1 MKIKTLALAITSSFC
16 ASAYAIEP
24 FTIKNIQVE
33 GVQRTEAG
41 TVFNYLPVRVGD
53 RFDDDKATASVK
65 ALFATGFF
73 RDVRLETEGDTVI
86 VVVDERPTIYQ
97 ININGAKDFDKD
109 QLRKALKDNGLA
121 ESRIFDRAILDQAEQ
136 ELKKQYFARGK
147 YSVEIKSTVTP
158 LERNRVAVNFDIS
171 EGEVATIHQINI
183 VGNETFSEPELLDTF
198 ALATSGWLSWFTKND
213 QYSKQKLSADLESL
227 RSYYLNRGYLEFNI
241 ESTQVNISTDK
252 KQIFITVNINEGK
265 RYTVTDVKI
274 GGELLISEEEIRK
287 LIKIE
292 SGDIFS
298 REQVNESSSAISDRL
313 GNDGYAFANVNA
325 VPEVDKEK
333 QTVAFTFFVDPGRR
347 VYVRRINV
355 VGNTRTRD
363 EVVRREIRQ
372 MEGGWYA
379 NTRIRRS
386 KERLDLLGYFS
397 DVNIETPQ
405 VPDAPDQVDMNV
417 SVVEKP
423 TGNIQAGVG
432 YSQGSG
438 ITFQGS
444 ISQANIFGSGKALSL
459 GLNTSSTA
467 KTASIS
473 YTNPYFTPDGISRG
487 FDLYYRK
494 TDPNQLQL
502 GQYNTA
508 AKGLAMR
515 FGIPMTEYDYV
526 NMSVGYERSEITLL
540 ADAGSR
546 YVDFVNTYG
555 PQYDSIPGSIGWVRD
570 GRDSGYYPTRGALRR
585 VSLEAGL
592 PGGDLNYYK
601 LNLQQQWFYP
611 LSKTFTFLFN
621 AELGYGGG
629 YNGKDM
635 PFMLN
640 YYAGGIGSVR
650 GYQYASLGPKD
661 LTTKDPL
668 GGDRRLVANAELL
681 FPMPGLKGDKSVR
694 LSLFADAGTVWG
706 QEQYRDSANVIQ
718 YRHQTMDLSDLR
730 YSAGF
735 ALGWTSPVGPLKF
748 SIAQAIRPQD
758 GDKVEKFQFTMGTMF

>member
-1 MKIKTLALAITSSFC
+1 MKIKNLVLAITSSFC

-24 FTIKNIQVE
+24 FTIKNIKVE

-73 RDVRLETEGDTVI
+73 RDVQLEADGDTLIVI
-86 VVVDERPTIYQ
+86 VDERPTIYQ

-121 ESRIFDRAILDQAEQ
+121 ESRIFDRAVLDQAEQ

-171 EGEVATIHQINI
+171 EGDVATIHQINI
-183 VGNETFSEPELLDTF
+183 VGNETFSESELLDTF
-198 ALATSGWLSWFTKND
+198 ALATTGWMSWFTKND
-213 QYSKQKLSADLESL
+213 QYSKQKLSADLETL

-252 KQIFITVNINEGK
+252 KKIFITVNVNEGK
-265 RYTVTDVKI
+265 RYTVSDVKV
-274 GGELLISEEEIRK
+274 GGELLIPEEEIRK
-287 LIKIE
+287 LIKIDA
-292 SGDIFS
+292 GDVFS
-298 REQVNESSSAISDRL
+298 RELVNESSSAISDRL

-325 VPEVDKEK
+325 VPELNKEK

-347 VYVRRINV
+347 VYVRRINIA
-355 VGNTRTRD
+355 GNTRTRD

-372 MEGGWYA
+372 MEGGWYT
-379 NTRIRRS
+379 NTKIRRS

-438 ITFQGS
+438 VTFQGS

-473 YTNPYFTPDGISRG
+473 YTNPYFTPDGVSRG

-515 FGIPMTEYDYV
+515 FGVPLTEYDFV
-526 NMSVGYERSEITLL
+526 STSIGYERSEITLL
-540 ADAGSR
+540 TGAGGR
-546 YVDFVNTYG
+546 YIDFVNTYG
-555 PQYDSIPGSIGWVRD
+555 SRYDSIPGSISWVRD
-570 GRDSGYYPTRGALRR
+570 GRDSGFYPTRGALRR
-585 VSLEAGL
+585 VALEAGL

-661 LTTKDPL
+661 LITGDPL
-668 GGDRRLVANAELL
+668 GGDRRLVANSELL

-706 QEQYRDSANVIQ
+706 QEQYYDGTTIR
-718 YRHQTMDLSDLR
+718 YREQKMDLSDLR